1 MRAAFRNTIA
11 AAVAAAIAVSGANV
25 AHAQQEVELA
35 PVLTNTAALEDSD
48 KDGLPDIWE
57 EEGVVLADGTEIPLP
72 DWGADPNRP
81 DLFLQLNWMASEY
94 DTLQC
99 DTRAARQCAE
109 ANRTNYAPSKQ
120 GLDDLV
126 DLFANHGIS
135 LHIDAGAHYTNI
147 ANYSDAHGGETI
159 EYRDVYFDPSRHEGL
174 QLIDTI
180 NEMGDRANIFRPGVL
195 GDRVRAGSNVTGL
208 SLVGDN
214 SFYVANP
221 GGMANAEQMR
231 NTILH
236 EFGHTLGLRHWGA
249 AKHVKAIAEGS
260 PMQAGYRSVMNYNH
274 QFDYFN
280 YSEQGYFADTPA
292 GKVFVPADWD
302 SLEMAN
308 TRIGA
313 YAESIGARVAI
324 ADKAEV
330 EEIEQ
335 PEEIVEI
342 EKPEAVEVANDPE
355 MVELVPAE
363 EIADEP
369 AEAVEEAEEVEAQ
382 PGLVPEAQA
391 EDREEEAKVEAKVQV
406 KAEAKAKQ
414 VEKAEAEAPKQ
425 ADNQVNI
432 AAIVGGV
439 VAALAALGIGAGIM
453 AML

>member
-11 AAVAAAIAVSGANV
+11 AAVAAVIAVSGANV

-35 PVLTNTAALEDSD
+35 PVLTNTATLEDSD

-99 DTRAARQCAE
+99 DTRAARECAE

-280 YSEQGYFADTPA
+280 YSEQPYFANTPQ
-292 GKVFVPADWD
+292 GRVLIPADWD
-302 SLEMAN
+302 SLEIDSPR
-308 TRIGA
+308 TGA
-313 YAESIGARVAI
+313 YAESIGAR
-324 ADKAEV
+324 ADIAEV
-330 EEIEQ
+330 EVEAIEQ
-335 PEEIVEI
+335 PEEIVEVTQ
-342 EKPEAVEVANDPE
+342 PEAVEVAEDHE
-355 MVELVPAE
+355 MIELAPAE
-363 EIADEP
+363 EINDEP
-369 AEAVEEAEEVEAQ
+369 GEVPAEQ
-382 PGLVPEAQA
+382 PKAEAQA
-391 EDREEEAKVEAKVQV
+391 KVEDAKVEDVKPAK
-406 KAEAKAKQ
+406 
-414 VEKAEAEAPKQ
+414 AEAPKQ
-425 ADNQVNI
+425 ADNQPNI
-432 AAIVGGV
+432 AAIIGGV
-439 VAALAALGIGAGIM
+439 SAALAALGIGAAFF
-453 AML
+453 AMR